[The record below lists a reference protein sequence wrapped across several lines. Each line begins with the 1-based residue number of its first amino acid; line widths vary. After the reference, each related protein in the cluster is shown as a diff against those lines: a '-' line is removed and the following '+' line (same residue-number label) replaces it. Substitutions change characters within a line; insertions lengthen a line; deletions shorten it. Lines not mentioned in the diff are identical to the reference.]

1 MTKTS
6 KGSARARGRCRV
18 RSVCGPLRNAHKR
31 EALGLTRLMTSLLYG
46 ISASDPLTFAAV
58 SAVLF
63 VVALLACCIPARRVM
78 KVDPLVALAAIIFS
92 GDGGGRRRKYFT
104 PADC

>member
-1 MTKTS
+1 M
-6 KGSARARGRCRV
+6 
-18 RSVCGPLRNAHKR
+18 
-31 EALGLTRLMTSLLYG
+31 TRLMTSLLYG